1 MIKNLLYLLVLA
13 VIGWVVYVSFFGKP
27 DDIKLRNNLLNK
39 GKELGM
45 AVSDIFQSE
54 TKKVNSG
61 EYKQVFNKLNETLDE
76 LKKASKNK
84 EHDDEITRLSEEKER
99 LEKSIKENE
108 GNQTKLSEEN
118 KKLQILADD
127 IVNLTKKIEGW

>member
-27 DDIKLRNNLLNK
+27 DDIKLRNNLLSK

-127 IVNLTKKIEGW
+127 IVNLTKKIEG

>member
-27 DDIKLRNNLLNK
+27 DDIKLRNNLLSK

-108 GNQTKLSEEN
+108 GNQTKLSEET

-127 IVNLTKKIEGW
+127 IVNLTKKIEG

>member
-61 EYKQVFNKLNETLDE
+61 EYKQVFNKLNEMLDE

-127 IVNLTKKIEGW
+127 IVNLTKKIEG

>member
-27 DDIKLRNNLLNK
+27 DDIKLRNNLLSK

-99 LEKSIKENE
+99 LENSIKENE

-127 IVNLTKKIEGW
+127 IVNLTKKIEG

>member
-27 DDIKLRNNLLNK
+27 DDIKLRNNLLSK
-39 GKELGM
+39 GKDLGM

-127 IVNLTKKIEGW
+127 IVNLTKKIEG

>member
-54 TKKVNSG
+54 SKKVNSG
-61 EYKQVFNKLNETLDE
+61 EYEQVFNKLNETLDE

-127 IVNLTKKIEGW
+127 IVNLTKKIEG

>member
-1 MIKNLLYLLVLA
+1 MIKNILYLLVLA

-61 EYKQVFNKLNETLDE
+61 EYKQVFSKLNETLDE

-84 EHDDEITRLSEEKER
+84 EHDDEINRLSEEKER
-99 LEKSIKENE
+99 LEQSIKKNE

-127 IVNLTKKIEGW
+127 IVNLTKKIEG

>member
-61 EYKQVFNKLNETLDE
+61 EYKQVFSKLNETLDE

-127 IVNLTKKIEGW
+127 IVNLTKKIEG

>member
-1 MIKNLLYLLVLA
+1 MIKNILYLLVIA
-13 VIGWVVYVSFFGKP
+13 VIGWVIYVSLYGKS
-27 DDIKLRNNLLNK
+27 DDIKLRNNLLEK
-39 GKELGM
+39 GKELGL
-45 AVSDIFQSE
+45 AVSDIFKSE

-61 EYKQVFNKLNETLDE
+61 DYDEVFSKLNETLDE

-84 EHDDEITRLSEEKER
+84 EQNDEIARLSEEKER

-108 GNQTKLSEEN
+108 GNQEKLSVDH

-127 IVNLTKKIEGW
+127 IVTLTKKIEG

>member
-127 IVNLTKKIEGW
+127 IVNLTKKIEG

>member
-1 MIKNLLYLLVLA
+1 
-13 VIGWVVYVSFFGKP
+13 
-27 DDIKLRNNLLNK
+27 
-39 GKELGM
+39 
-45 AVSDIFQSE
+45 
-54 TKKVNSG
+54 
-61 EYKQVFNKLNETLDE
+61 LNETLDE

-127 IVNLTKKIEGW
+127 IVNLTKKIEG

>member
-54 TKKVNSG
+54 SKKVNSG

-127 IVNLTKKIEGW
+127 IVNLTKKIEG

>member
-1 MIKNLLYLLVLA
+1 MIKNLIYLLVLA

-27 DDIKLRNNLLNK
+27 DDIKLRNNLLSK

-127 IVNLTKKIEGW
+127 IVNLTKKIEG